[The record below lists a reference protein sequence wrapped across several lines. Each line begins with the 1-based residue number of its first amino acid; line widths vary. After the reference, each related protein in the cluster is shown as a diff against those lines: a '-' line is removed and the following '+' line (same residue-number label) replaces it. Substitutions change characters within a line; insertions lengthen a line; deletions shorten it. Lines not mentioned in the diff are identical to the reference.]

1 MGKKTRHE
9 ILTDHEQE
17 YLRKSLGRIPT
28 EYERTT
34 ITCLWHEFYRRF
46 PYQDIINRARTIQ
59 DEVPLADEYDVRPEN
74 GLVIEISG
82 NNNEKDLPLAFH
94 ALIQKML
101 LKRCLPRVVIISGSL
116 LNHESAVFDKI
127 VRKLQRQ
134 AKDLDL
140 QILPGRTYLSG
151 ATAIVDLM
159 LLGIP
164 IKPVSELTNPNQ
176 GILVAVNV
184 DIDSEVSNKR
194 IQVLRNN
201 IIQTLKLL
209 ISKPWVIRMTDST
222 ARNCANDVVDFLIAN
237 QVGIDIRVSSPPD
250 TKVSDSLNNIDRL
263 FLVQI
268 QNGYEE
274 ELKLLL
280 SEFGLTYNIIGRIK
294 EVPDYTITASNEI
307 LVHIPASLFDPDVSL
322 IEEYSTL
329 YPPEESERQTT
340 EEPLISQKSNYNSQ
354 LLKLLPF
361 VNNGNARQYG
371 AYCQRIVL
379 EEPYLIDIG
388 QNQRLSILNQQQ
400 AAQILVTESA
410 RRMACVGGRPR
421 QVIAH
426 VQSHQDQDPA
436 HLLNFNQVVKGI
448 TNACNK
454 LGLQLTG
461 IFSDKLTTVQHCSPS
476 IGIVGTVNPRRK
488 PVTFTFKDE
497 GDFITMLGSLRG
509 ELGGSQYMQ
518 HIHNS
523 SAGSF
528 PALDFGMERRLQE
541 TVIRGIE
548 GNFIKS
554 AFSIGSGGLSAA
566 IATSLV
572 YAREG
577 LGARIHLSRKLLPA
591 ELLFGESQ
599 GVVLI
604 TLDENDLMEFERIC
618 MNVGVPSTTIG
629 RVTDDGKFTFND
641 LINLPVGKIRANIP
655 RLDQVD
661 Q

>member
-1 MGKKTRHE
+1 MGKKTRHDR
-9 ILTDHEQE
+9 LTDHEQE

-46 PYQDIINRARTIQ
+46 PYQDIINRARTVQ
-59 DEVPLADEYDVRPEN
+59 DDALLADEYGAKPEN
-74 GLVIEISG
+74 GLVIEITG
-82 NNNEKDLPLAFH
+82 NNTEKDLPLAFH
-94 ALIQKML
+94 ALIQKIL

-116 LNHESAVFDKI
+116 LNHETPVFDKI
-127 VRKLQRQ
+127 ARKLQRQ

-140 QILPGRTYLSG
+140 QILPRRTYLSG
-151 ATAIVDLM
+151 NAAFADLM
-159 LLGIP
+159 VLGIP
-164 IKPVSELTNPNQ
+164 VKPVSELTNPSQ

-184 DIDSEVSNKR
+184 DLDSHVPNNR
-194 IQVLRNN
+194 IQNLRNN
-201 IIQTLKLL
+201 IIKTLQLL
-209 ISKPWVIRMTDST
+209 ISKPWIIRMTDST
-222 ARNCANDVVDFLIAN
+222 ARNCANDVVDFLIVN
-237 QVGIDIRVSSPPD
+237 QVGIDIRISSPPD
-250 TKVSDSLNNIDRL
+250 TKNSDPLNNINRL

-274 ELKLLL
+274 ELQLLL
-280 SEFGLTYNIIGRIK
+280 NEFGLTYNIIGRIK

-307 LVHIPASLFDPDVSL
+307 LVHIPAGLFDPDVSL

-340 EEPLISQKSNYNSQ
+340 EEPVISEKSNYNSQ

-361 VNNGNARQYG
+361 VGNGNARQYG

-379 EEPYLIDIG
+379 EEPYLTDIG
-388 QNQRLSILNQQQ
+388 QNHRLSIINQQQ

-410 RRMACVGGRPR
+410 RRMACAGGRPR
-421 QVIAH
+421 QIIAH
-426 VQSHQDQDPA
+426 VQSHQDQDPDY
-436 HLLNFNQVVKGI
+436 LLNFNQVVKGI

-461 IFSDKLTTVQHCSPS
+461 IYSDKVTAVQHSSPS
-476 IGIVGTVNPRRK
+476 IGIVGTVSPRQE

-523 SAGSF
+523 TAGSF
-528 PALDFGMERRLQE
+528 PSLDFGMERRLQE

-548 GNFIKS
+548 GNFIRS

-566 IATSLV
+566 IATSLI
-572 YAREG
+572 YAQEG

-629 RVTDDGKFTFND
+629 RVTEDGKFTFND
-641 LINLPVGKIRANIP
+641 LINLPVAKIRANIP
-655 RLDQVD
+655 WFDKVNQ
-661 Q
+661 

>member
-1 MGKKTRHE
+1 MGKKTRHD

-46 PYQDIINRARTIQ
+46 PYEDIINRARTVQ
-59 DEVPLADEYDVRPEN
+59 DEVPLADEYGVMLEN

-82 NNNEKDLPLAFH
+82 NNTEKDLQLSFH

-101 LKRCLPRVVIISGSL
+101 IKRCLPRVVIISGSL
-116 LNHESAVFDKI
+116 LNHEPLVFNKI

-134 AKDLDL
+134 SKSLDL
-140 QILPGRTYLSG
+140 QILPGMTYLSG
-151 ATAIVDLM
+151 ETAIADLM

-164 IKPVSELTNPNQ
+164 VKPVSELTNTMQ
-176 GILVAVNV
+176 GILVAIN
-184 DIDSEVSNKR
+184 IDFDSQVPNNR
-194 IQVLRNN
+194 IQNLRNN
-201 IIQTLKLL
+201 IIKTLQLL
-209 ISKPWVIRMTDST
+209 IPKPWIIRMTDST
-222 ARNCANDVVDFLIAN
+222 ARNCANDVIDFLLAN

-274 ELKLLL
+274 ELHLLL

-294 EVPDYTITASNEI
+294 EVPDYTITANNEI
-307 LVHIPASLFDPDVSL
+307 LVHIPASLFNPDVSL
-322 IEEYSTL
+322 IEEYSIL
-329 YPPEESERQTT
+329 YPPEESERQSA
-340 EEPLISQKSNYNSQ
+340 EEPVISQKSNYNSQ

-361 VNNGNARQYG
+361 VGHGNTRQYG
-371 AYCQRIVL
+371 AYCQRVVL
-379 EEPYLIDIG
+379 EESYLADIG
-388 QNQRLSILNQQQ
+388 QNHSLSILNQQQ

-410 RRMACVGGRPR
+410 RRMACAGGRPR
-421 QVIAH
+421 QIIAH

-436 HLLNFNQVVKGI
+436 HLLNFNQVINGI
-448 TNACNK
+448 TNACDK
-454 LGLQLTG
+454 LGLQLTD
-461 IFSDKLTTVQHCSPS
+461 IYSDKVTAVQYCSPS
-476 IGIVGTVNPRRK
+476 IGIVGTVSPRQN

-518 HIHNS
+518 HIQNS
-523 SAGSF
+523 TAGSF

-548 GNFIKS
+548 GNFIRS
-554 AFSIGSGGLSAA
+554 AFSIGSGGLAAA
-566 IATSLV
+566 IAISLV

-604 TLDENDLMEFERIC
+604 TLNENDLMEFERIC

-629 RVTDDGKFTFND
+629 RVTDDGHFTFND
-641 LINLPVGKIRANIP
+641 LINLPVVKIRANIP
-655 RLDQVD
+655 RFDKVNQ
-661 Q
+661 

>member
-1 MGKKTRHE
+1 MGKKNRRE

-34 ITCLWHEFYRRF
+34 ITCWWHEFYRRF
-46 PYQDIINRARTIQ
+46 PYEDIINRARTVQ
-59 DEVPLADEYDVRPEN
+59 DDAPPVDEYGAKPEN
-74 GLVIEISG
+74 GLVVEISG
-82 NNNEKDLPLAFH
+82 NNTVQDLPLAFH
-94 ALIQKML
+94 ALIRKML
-101 LKRCLPRVVIISGSL
+101 IKRCLPRVVIISGSL
-116 LNHESAVFDKI
+116 LNLEPVVFDKI

-134 AKDLDL
+134 AKNLDL

-151 ATAIVDLM
+151 AKVIADLM
-159 LLGIP
+159 VLGIP
-164 IKPVSELTNPNQ
+164 VKPVSELTNTSQ

-184 DIDSEVSNKR
+184 DLDSHVPNNR
-194 IQVLRNN
+194 IQNLRNN
-201 IIQTLKLL
+201 IIKTLKLL
-209 ISKPWVIRMTDST
+209 ICKPWIIRMTDST
-222 ARNCANDVVDFLIAN
+222 ARNCTNDVVDFLIAN
-237 QVGIDIRVSSPPD
+237 QVGIDIVISTPTD
-250 TKVSDSLNNIDRL
+250 TKVSDPLSNINRL

-274 ELKLLL
+274 ELHLLL

-329 YPPEESERQTT
+329 YLPEESERQTA
-340 EEPLISQKSNYNSQ
+340 EEPLISEKSSYNSQ

-361 VNNGNARQYG
+361 VGHGNARQHG
-371 AYCQRIVL
+371 TYCQKIVL
-379 EEPYLIDIG
+379 EEPYLTDIG
-388 QNQRLSILNQQQ
+388 QNHSPLILNQQQ
-400 AAQILVTESA
+400 AAQILVAESA
-410 RRMACVGGRPR
+410 RRMACAGGHPR

-454 LGLQLTG
+454 LGLHLSG
-461 IFSDKLTTVQHCSPS
+461 IDSDKVTAVQHSSPS
-476 IGIVGTVNPRRK
+476 VGIVGAVNPRQN

-523 SAGSF
+523 TAGSF
-528 PALDFGMERRLQE
+528 PSLDFGMERRLQE

-548 GNFIKS
+548 GNFVRS
-554 AFSIGSGGLSAA
+554 AFSLGSGGLSAA

-577 LGARIHLSRKLLPA
+577 LGARIHLSRKLLPT

-604 TLDENDLMEFERIC
+604 TLNENDLMEFERIC

-629 RVTDDGKFTFND
+629 RVTDDGHFTFND
-641 LINLPVGKIRANIP
+641 LINLPVVKIRANIP
-655 RLDQVD
+655 RFDKVNQ
-661 Q
+661 